1 MTLRPRL
8 KAVPVHRDGADL
20 VISPRALQRV
30 YLADPNGSVA
40 FLLRLLSEGR
50 HPANGLRVAMA
61 AQGFRVTDEEITDV
75 LAALDGMG
83 VLEDADGDAVLDPAT
98 RERHESNLRYFD
110 LFARLDRTSAGMLQA
125 LHGSR
130 VLLLGAGGVGS
141 GVLQSLVGLGV
152 GEVTVVD
159 FDVVEPKNLA
169 RQFVYGESA
178 LGRPKVLAA
187 ADWVAAYSGGTR
199 VVPVQAR
206 VDSAAAI
213 QRLGVRA
220 DIVVCAID
228 SPPQAPLLVNEACFA
243 LGVPMVYGAL
253 NYSTLAYWSV
263 DPGRAPCR
271 RCLELHRDDELPT
284 LPTALRQ
291 DPFIAPPSV
300 NRATG
305 PVVQLVCGLMSL
317 EIVRYLTRVEPPV
330 AAATYHVVELADGM
344 TTFGTPWQHHPDC
357 PLCAQART
365 ALPPPT
371 EAAG

>member
-20 VISPRALQRV
+20 VISPRALRRV

-40 FLLRLLSEGR
+40 CLLRLLSEGR

-199 VVPVQAR
+199 VVPVQER

-213 QRLGVRA
+213 QRLGDRA

-305 PVVQLVCGLMSL
+305 PVVQLVSGLMSL
-317 EIVRYLTRVEPPV
+317 EIVRYLTGVEPPV

-344 TTFGTPWQHHPDC
+344 TTFGTPWQHHPNC

-365 ALPPPT
+365 ALPTPT